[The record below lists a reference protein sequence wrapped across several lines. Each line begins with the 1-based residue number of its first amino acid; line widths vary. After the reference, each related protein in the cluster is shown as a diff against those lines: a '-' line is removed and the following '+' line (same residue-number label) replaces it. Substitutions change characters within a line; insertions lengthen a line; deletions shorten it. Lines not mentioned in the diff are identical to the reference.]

1 MSLLKLAAILLFVF
15 ALIVA
20 TGGTFITGWN
30 VWLCSGLLA
39 WVLDSASIGGPITL
53 TSRRDPT

>member
-1 MSLLKLAAILLFVF
+1 MSLLKLAAIVMLAF
-15 ALIVA
+15 AIIVA
-20 TGGTFITGWN
+20 TGNAIITGWN